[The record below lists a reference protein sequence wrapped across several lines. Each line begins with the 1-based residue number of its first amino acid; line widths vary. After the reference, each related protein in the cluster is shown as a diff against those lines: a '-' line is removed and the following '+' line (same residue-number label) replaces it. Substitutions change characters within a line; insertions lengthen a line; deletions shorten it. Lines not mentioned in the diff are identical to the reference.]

1 MTEKANHP
9 IKSLEKTVAIV
20 ESLKRLRSATLQT
33 LAADVELHNST
44 VHNHLSTL
52 REHEYVVKEGDT
64 YRLSLKFLNVGGV
77 LRNDEPLYEAAKP
90 NVDQLAADTGE
101 LATLATHERG
111 LAVVFHRAKGE
122 SAVDIDTHV
131 GSQVTLHNSALGKA
145 ILAHLPDERI
155 EAIIDHRGLPAITE
169 NTITDRAE
177 LSAELDQIEERGH
190 AFDDE
195 ENWRGLRCIGAPIL
209 TEAGAVAGAI
219 SLSVPKNRIDSDE
232 DREEY
237 VSQIKNVA
245 NLIELRLTYS

>member
-1 MTEKANHP
+1 MK
-9 IKSLEKTVAIV
+9 
-20 ESLKRLRSATLQT
+20 
-33 LAADVELHNST
+33 D
-44 VHNHLSTL
+44 
-52 REHEYVVKEGDT
+52 GDA
-64 YRLSLKFLNVGGV
+64 YRLSLKFLNVGGI
-77 LRNDEPLYEAAKP
+77 LRHDEPLYEAAKP
-90 NVDQLAADTGE
+90 NVDELAAETGE

-111 LAVVFHRAKGE
+111 LAVVLHRAKGE
-122 SAVDIDTHV
+122 NAVDIDTHV

-145 ILAHLPDERI
+145 TLAHLPDERI
-155 EAIIDHRGLPAITE
+155 EGILDHRGLPAITE

-177 LSAELDQIEERGH
+177 LFDELDRTAARGH

-209 TEAGAVAGAI
+209 TEAGAVVGAI

-232 DREEY
+232 DREAY